1 MSADKHFTPRHKAR
15 AIVLQCLYEI
25 DVAGHPVDEVLEQNL
40 ARVRLTPELMDF
52 VRSLVRSVREQVP
65 RLDELIGR
73 FAPAWPV
80 AQLPFIDRNV
90 LRLAIYEITNGDQ
103 TPPKVAVNEAV
114 ELAKSFGSESSPK
127 FVNGVLGS
135 VLATAAQ

>member
-40 ARVRLTPELMDF
+40 ARVRLTPELMGF

-65 RLDELIGR
+65 RLDELIGPR
-73 FAPAWPV
+73 MAGGPAPVYRQERA
-80 AQLPFIDRNV
+80 AAGH
-90 LRLAIYEITNGDQ
+90 LRDYERRAD
-103 TPPKVAVNEAV
+103 
-114 ELAKSFGSESSPK
+114 
-127 FVNGVLGS
+127 
-135 VLATAAQ
+135 AAQGSRQ